1 MPATGQNTP
10 TRGIME
16 YSLVPACKI
25 EGDPIEVFG
34 AYIPQLA
41 EHTLNNINTDPAHN
55 SVLHPVLVP

>member
-1 MPATGQNTP
+1 
-10 TRGIME
+10 ME